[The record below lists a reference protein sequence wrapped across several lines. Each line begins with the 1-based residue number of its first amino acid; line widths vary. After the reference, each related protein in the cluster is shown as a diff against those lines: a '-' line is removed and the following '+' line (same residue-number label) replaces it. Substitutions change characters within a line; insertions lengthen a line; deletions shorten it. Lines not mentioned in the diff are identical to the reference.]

1 MSLVPRAIEVDLL
14 ELFSLL
20 AKALVTSE
28 AFAFKS
34 KALVT
39 STEFDF
45 KFKAVCVAEDIG
57 LLASLVLSMLL
68 SPTMLLSSPPTVPVN
83 VGLFIGAFSAKLF
96 VTSEAFAF
104 KPSEVDTSAVF
115 ALRFKA
121 VWVALEMGL
130 LASLVLSMLLSPTM
144 LLSSPPTVPVNVGL
158 FIGAFSAK
166 LLVTSEVFAFKPRE
180 VDTSAAFAFRFKA
193 LLTSAEF
200 AFRPKALVT
209 SAELAFR
216 ANPGTVGEA
225 AVPPKSPVNWILP
238 LVFASA
244 SGAPEATC
252 ASTYVLTAF

>member
-1 MSLVPRAIEVDLL
+1 VDLL
-14 ELFSLL
+14 ELFSLF
-20 AKALVTSE
+20 AKAL
-28 AFAFKS
+28 
-34 KALVT
+34 
-39 STEFDF
+39 
-45 KFKAVCVAEDIG
+45 
-57 LLASLVLSMLL
+57 
-68 SPTMLLSSPPTVPVN
+68 
-83 VGLFIGAFSAKLF
+83 

-104 KPSEVDTSAVF
+104 KPSEVDTSAEF
-115 ALRFKA
+115 AFRFKA
-121 VWVALEMGL
+121 VCVAEEIGL

-166 LLVTSEVFAFKPRE
+166 LLVTSEVFAFKPSD
-180 VDTSAAFAFRFKA
+180 VDTSEVF
-193 LLTSAEF
+193 
-200 AFRPKALVT
+200 
-209 SAELAFR
+209 AFR